1 MSARSFV
8 DIVCD
13 EAATEGR
20 YHRRA
25 YWHNLRVRQQNERR
39 RALAKESLRPPVQ
52 DPNLLVQ
59 EQEPNQQ
66 EQEQELR
73 RQDQAQAQE
82 LRRQEEAQ
90 ELRRQ
95 EEELRRQA
103 QAQAQEL
110 RRQEEAQELRRQ
122 EEELRRQEQAQ
133 ELRRQELRRQ
143 EEELRRQA
151 QEEELRR
158 KEQEQAQQN
167 DQERQAQERQA
178 QARQER
184 QREINEAR
192 ELRLAKEQAL
202 QQALQQKAQRQAE
215 QQAQQNDTK
224 PDEKYLELQRT
235 KNWEESEV
243 DAVWG
248 MLRRAKQPSLEGGY
262 AAGGWTTAL
271 VRSIEARRAL
281 GFPFPEKSISE
292 TDRETTMNR
301 DFMVRIFGDAE
312 SNGVLTLQR
321 LKRYLLKR
329 INPLEDIH
337 REATTRSSRL
347 PALFMRI

>member
-1 MSARSFV
+1 MRARSFV

-66 EQEQELR
+66 EQAQELR
-73 RQDQAQAQE
+73 RQD
-82 LRRQEEAQ
+82 
-90 ELRRQ
+90 
-95 EEELRRQA
+95 

-143 EEELRRQA
+143 EEELRRKA

-167 DQERQAQERQA
+167 DQERQAQERQAQARQESQA

-224 PDEKYLELQRT
+224 PDEQYLKLQRT
-235 KNWEESEV
+235 KKWEESEI

-248 MLRRAKQPSLEGGY
+248 MLRRAKQPSPEGY
-262 AAGGWTTAL
+262 RAGGWTFAL
-271 VRSIEARRAL
+271 KGSIEARRAL
-281 GFPFPEKSISE
+281 GFPFPEKSITE

-329 INPLEDIH
+329 INPLKELH

>member
-1 MSARSFV
+1 MRARSFV

-39 RALAKESLRPPVQ
+39 RALAKEQ
-52 DPNLLVQ
+52 EPNLLVLELRSQEPNQQ

-66 EQEQELR
+66 EQAQELR

-82 LRRQEEAQ
+82 LRRQEE
-90 ELRRQ
+90 ELRRK
-95 EEELRRQA
+95 
-103 QAQAQEL
+103 
-110 RRQEEAQELRRQ
+110 
-122 EEELRRQEQAQ
+122 
-133 ELRRQELRRQ
+133 
-143 EEELRRQA
+143 A

-167 DQERQAQERQA
+167 DQERQAQERQAQARQESQA

-224 PDEKYLELQRT
+224 PDEQYLKLQRT
-235 KNWEESEV
+235 KKWEESEI

-248 MLRRAKQPSLEGGY
+248 MLRRAKQPSPEGY
-262 AAGGWTTAL
+262 RAGGWTFAL
-271 VRSIEARRAL
+271 KGSIEARRAL
-281 GFPFPEKSISE
+281 GFPFPEKSITE

-329 INPLEDIH
+329 INPLKELH